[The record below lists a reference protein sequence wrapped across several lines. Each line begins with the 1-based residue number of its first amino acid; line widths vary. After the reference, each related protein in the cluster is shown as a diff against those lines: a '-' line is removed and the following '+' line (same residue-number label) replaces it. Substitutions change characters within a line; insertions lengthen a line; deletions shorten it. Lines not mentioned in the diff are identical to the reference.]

1 MRFEAVSR
9 RSSLGQ
15 LLPPLL
21 IFVLLLV
28 RTGTALVLGG
38 ALVALAIAFSLG
50 RLAWLAWRKPPA
62 GTRRLRAVLTGLFGS
77 AVLALSWLQVA
88 PVHHYV
94 ERLAAIV
101 QQQCAANGR
110 CPARIGGWRDAP
122 GATGS
127 DARMGKRVRYAL
139 AYRTDGREFRLCW
152 VTAFGRCR
160 SAAGGVDTPLRPAL
174 PLPWPQ
180 AGADGRPP

>member
-1 MRFEAVSR
+1 LRFEAVSK

-21 IFVLLLV
+21 IFALLFA

-38 ALVALAIAFSLG
+38 AMVALAIVLSLG

-62 GTRRLRAVLTGLFGS
+62 GTRYLRAVLTVLFG
-77 AVLALSWLQVA
+77 AGVLAMSWLEVA
-88 PVHHYV
+88 PVHGYAD
-94 ERLAAIV
+94 RLAALV
-101 QQQCAANGR
+101 QQQCTALGR

-127 DARMGKRVRYAL
+127 DAAMGKRLRYDL
-139 AYRTDGREFRLCW
+139 AYRTDGQTFRLCW

-160 SAAGGVDTPLRPAL
+160 SATGGAHAPLQPMR
-174 PLPWPQ
+174 PWPWPDP
-180 AGADGRPP
+180 GAAPP

>member
-1 MRFEAVSR
+1 LRFEAVSR

-38 ALVALAIAFSLG
+38 ALVALAVAFSLG

-62 GTRRLRAVLTGLFGS
+62 GTRLLRAVLTVVFG
-77 AVLALSWLQVA
+77 AGVLALSWLEVS
-88 PVHHYV
+88 PVHRYV
-94 ERLAAIV
+94 DRLAAQV
-101 QQQCAANGR
+101 QQQCVANGR

-127 DARMGKRVRYAL
+127 DADMGKRVRYAL
-139 AYRTDGREFRLCW
+139 AYRTDGRDFRLCW
-152 VTAFGRCR
+152 VAAFGRCR
-160 SAAGGVDTPLRPAL
+160 SVAGGVGTPLRPSA

-180 AGADGRPP
+180 VGADGAPP